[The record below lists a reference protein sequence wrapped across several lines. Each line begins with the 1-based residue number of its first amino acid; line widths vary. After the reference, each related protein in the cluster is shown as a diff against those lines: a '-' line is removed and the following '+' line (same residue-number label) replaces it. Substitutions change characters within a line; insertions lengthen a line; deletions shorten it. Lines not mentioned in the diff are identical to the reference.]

1 MGSSVDSIANRVA
14 DLLQYRLTSVLI
26 CVTSIPADR
35 AQALPQQSSN
45 YYRSSHPYW
54 RCIQHYLS
62 TQPQPQESDISRMA
76 LRSLAT
82 RLRPALLTR
91 RTFAK
96 PTKKRLEWTD
106 EMEARVLQQMR
117 GESNSFG
124 AATLEDTNEKRTH
137 ISEVDAGGFELRGD
151 VFVPTSICCLP
162 YHAFLWRA
170 RVQEDVT
177 VESLKL
183 FTVVHPRPEIVV
195 VGLGARGPR
204 ERLADVEAHFRE
216 EGIALEQM
224 DTPNAVHTF
233 NILNDEGRTVGG
245 AFLTLEPRGI
255 DEYADPLA
263 DKVT

>member
-1 MGSSVDSIANRVA
+1 
-14 DLLQYRLTSVLI
+14 
-26 CVTSIPADR
+26 
-35 AQALPQQSSN
+35 
-45 YYRSSHPYW
+45 
-54 RCIQHYLS
+54 
-62 TQPQPQESDISRMA
+62 MA
-76 LRSLAT
+76 LRTSLA
-82 RLRPALLTR
+82 RLRPALQTKVR

-124 AATLEDTNEKRTH
+124 AATLEDGNEKRTH

-177 VESLKL
+177 VESLRL

-204 ERLADVEAHFRE
+204 ERLADVEQHFRE

-224 DTPNAVHTF
+224 DTANAVHTF

-245 AFLTLEPRGI
+245 AFLTLEPRGV

>member
-1 MGSSVDSIANRVA
+1 
-14 DLLQYRLTSVLI
+14 
-26 CVTSIPADR
+26 
-35 AQALPQQSSN
+35 
-45 YYRSSHPYW
+45 
-54 RCIQHYLS
+54 
-62 TQPQPQESDISRMA
+62 MA
-76 LRSLAT
+76 LRISLARL
-82 RLRPALLTR
+82 RLRPPLLQTR

-124 AATLEDTNEKRTH
+124 AATLEEDRNEKRTH

-204 ERLADVEAHFRE
+204 ERLVDVEAHFRE

-224 DTPNAVHTF
+224 DTANAVHTF